1 MNLGKVSVITPA
13 FGRADLLQQTIESV
27 LNQTYK
33 NVEIIVVDDNDNES
47 EARKKTS
54 ELMEIYKNNDQV
66 KYIKNPQNMGGCAS
80 RNNGVQ
86 HAEGKFIAF
95 LDDDDYYLNDYIEKM
110 VLRLQETDADMVYL
124 RQAYCDDGKHIYAS
138 NNKPQNPEGH
148 IFEDVLKGICPISIF
163 FLLKKD
169 IFESVNGFDTQL
181 KGFQD
186 FDLWMKVCKIAN
198 VYSVDEKLAVYR
210 RDGRERITSNPFKR
224 EQAMDVVTIKWKGL
238 LSPEQKKLFD
248 RFCLMHKRQIE
259 LEKVIYAEKK
269 FVLLKLFV
277 FYIKHKEEF
286 ELDFGLFVK
295 NVLNSCYPRFSGLIK
310 QMFCRCASPKL

>member
-1 MNLGKVSVITPA
+1 MNLGKVSVITPT

-27 LNQTYK
+27 LKQTYK

-54 ELMEIYKNNDQV
+54 ELMETYKNNDQV

-110 VLRLQETDADMVYL
+110 VLRLQEIDADMVYL

-138 NNKPQNPEGH
+138 NNKPKNPEGH

-186 FDLWMKVCKIAN
+186 FDLWMKVCKIAK
-198 VYSVDEKLAVYR
+198 VYCVDEKLAVYR
-210 RDGRERITSNPFKR
+210 RDARERITSNPFKR
-224 EQAMDVVTIKWKGL
+224 EQALDVIATKWKGL
-238 LSPEQKKLFD
+238 LSPEQRELFD
-248 RFCLMHKRQIE
+248 RFCLIHKRQIE
-259 LEKVIYAEKK
+259 MEKVIYVEKK
-269 FVLLKLFV
+269 FVLLKLFA
-277 FYIKHKEEF
+277 FYIKHKQKY
-286 ELDFGLFVK
+286 ELDFELFIK
-295 NVLNSCYPRFSGLIK
+295 NVLNTCYPRLTWLMK
-310 QMFCRCASPKL
+310 QMFRRCNCKK